1 MLWFAI
7 SWQRV
12 GGHRQ
17 SIRFP
22 SYALGLAKILKEN
35 SEQIHSLS
43 VFISGSDTQFVHYKQ
58 RSAHKNPGKIAVN
71 MKNFFIILFFVF
83 FSSLLLLLLMFAPF
97 YLFLDVYMCVCA
109 CVCECPNSKNIQFSS
124 VHWAAGSLAIN
135 ICWTQRSSCSC
146 ERFYFSLCVSLL
158 NQYWNRANWK
168 TNIHTETFCSS
179 LFVLGKYREYG
190 DWRAIR

>member
-17 SIRFP
+17 SIRFS
-22 SYALGLAKILKEN
+22 SYVVGLAKILKEN

-43 VFISGSDTQFVHYKQ
+43 VSISGSDTPFVHYKQ
-58 RSAHKNPGKIAVN
+58 SSAHKNPGKIAVN
-71 MKNFFIILFFVF
+71 MKNFFIIFCFLLFCCYC
-83 FSSLLLLLLMFAPF
+83 SCLLSFIYSWM
-97 YLFLDVYMCVCA
+97 YICMCV
-109 CVCECPNSKNIQFSS
+109 CVCECPNSKNIQFFS

-168 TNIHTETFCSS
+168 TNINKETFLSS
-179 LFVLGKYREYG
+179 LFALGKYREYG